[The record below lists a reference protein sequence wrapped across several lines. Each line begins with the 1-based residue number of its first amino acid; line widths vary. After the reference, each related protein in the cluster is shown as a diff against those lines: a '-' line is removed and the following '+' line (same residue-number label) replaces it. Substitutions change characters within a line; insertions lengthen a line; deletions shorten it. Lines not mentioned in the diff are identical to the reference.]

1 MEEEDSERLK
11 RLVDDEYFDLK
22 LYELILKDLKDKKQR
37 RIIER
42 LYEKEKKDYETLLSF
57 LGDYKPRLN
66 KIKLWLHFIL
76 YKLFGTT
83 FAVKFTESN
92 EDEVVESYED
102 LLRSEDEKEKR
113 STLRKLIRSTKRY
126 EYMLRD
132 WVKDEKLKYLSFVAL
147 GITDAVIS
155 LVGTQ
160 AGFLGATESSLYI
173 ALSTFIVGLATGVS
187 MGAATY
193 LQAKELKNGL
203 NPLKAATNSFK
214 TYLIVTTILV
224 FPFLITRN
232 PYLAFSAAFLLSLGI
247 IALFSYYTA
256 VVNNRE
262 FWAQF
267 KESLFIVLL
276 ALAVGFLLGKAASIF
291 VEDLA

>member
-11 RLVDDEYFDLK
+11 KLVDDEYFDLK
-22 LYELILKDLKDKKQR
+22 LYELILKDLKDKKQK

-57 LGDYKPRLN
+57 LGDYRPRLN
-66 KIKLWLHFIL
+66 RLKLWVHFIL
-76 YKLFGTT
+76 YKIFGTT

-92 EDEVVESYED
+92 EEEVVEGYED
-102 LLRSEDEKEKR
+102 LLRSEEEKEKR

-203 NPLKAATNSFK
+203 NPVKAALNSFK
-214 TYLIVTTILV
+214 TYLIVTTVLV
-224 FPFLITRN
+224 LPFLLTRN
-232 PYLAFSAAFLLSLGI
+232 PYLAFGISFLLSLGI

-256 VVNNRE
+256 VVNDRD
-262 FWAQF
+262 FWMQF
-267 KESLFIVLL
+267 KESVVIVLL
-276 ALAVGFLLGKAASIF
+276 ALAAGFVLGKVASIV